1 MKLPLFTL
9 SSAKSTLSSLLPLNG
24 KPCLVKNST
33 AEQPG
38 TKFLYFVALA
48 LLAVLGVNY
57 QLEYHC
63 F

>member
-24 KPCLVKNST
+24 KPCLARNST
-33 AEQPG
+33 ARTTWHKP
-38 TKFLYFVALA
+38 YFVALA
-48 LLAVLGVNY
+48 LLAVLGVDY
-57 QLEYHC
+57 QG